1 MSKES
6 QQSVIVFAALQL
18 ANEQRSA
25 YGLRYND
32 FTRYRKHCANRTH
45 RLRSTL
51 KMTHGKGRDFK
62 KLPPITTENI
72 KDLHLQLLLLEAER
86 AWAYSQDLSEQALQP
101 NNASNASTLRH
112 SATGRFRR
120 AVHWATQLLSHAQ
133 TLHSSNRL
141 SSENLLQVYVYTLI
155 LNGRLLRSKDEFE
168 DALAQLGVARG
179 VLDVLSQKAATSRTQ
194 ALYVLFGD
202 EIGPEIR
209 YCAHEMG
216 RERAYDIDA
225 IVDEVTNSNR
235 EQLVPGCDEL
245 LKGLDVTT
253 GAEKE
258 RKRLSELL
266 WEGQPVP
273 VRNPEL
279 VDVLLKVQEAEA
291 RLDGEKNEK
300 KSSKKGVAA
309 YDSILLAL
317 SDAEEVARKLVEA
330 QQISG
335 STSSGAALGSGERDI
350 HFVHA
355 YIVYQLLSR
364 RIQRDLLLV
373 SALLTTSSTSGPT
386 KRHQTGKNAKADQVD
401 SRLYPAVVKIL
412 DTVLQSLDQMRT
424 LSIVDDSPD
433 LASAVDARIS
443 FTKARRCLFL
453 ARCYSPVKRYA
464 EALTLIQHANIH
476 IRETLSSLSLSASDP
491 INTTTPTYFSLTSET
506 VNDLEVSLSSDSL
519 IFKRAWFTHN
529 GGAVNDV
536 EGQKFEK
543 PLFFNIALNYV
554 ELDMDKLATRAGKQV
569 EQPQAVETAPVHV
582 LAPQPVKQVTKAKVE
597 EARPETPTLEP
608 AAVARGGLSSL
619 LGGWWGRS

>member
-1 MSKES
+1 MSNDAAKP
-6 QQSVIVFAALQL
+6 VVVFAALQI

-62 KLPPITTENI
+62 KLPQITTENI
-72 KDLHLQLLLLEAER
+72 KDLHLQLLLLESER
-86 AWAYSQDLSEQALQP
+86 AWAYSQDLTTQSMQP
-101 NNASNASTLRH
+101 SNSVHASTLRH

-120 AVHWATQLLSHAQ
+120 AIHWAAQLLSHAQ
-133 TLHSSNRL
+133 ALHASHRL
-141 SSENLLQVYVYTLI
+141 SSEHLLQVYVYTLI
-155 LNGRLLRSKDEFE
+155 LNGRLLRSKDDFE
-168 DALAQLGVARG
+168 EALAQLGVARG
-179 VLDVLSQKAATSRTQ
+179 VLDVLADKASTSRAQ

-216 RERAYDIDA
+216 RQRAYDVDV
-225 IVDEVTNSNR
+225 IVKEVTKLSR
-235 EQLVPGCDEL
+235 EGLVPGCDEL
-245 LKGLDVTT
+245 LKDLHQEG
-253 GAEKE
+253 GAVEG
-258 RKRLSELL
+258 RKRLAELN

-291 RLDGEKNEK
+291 RLDGEKKE

-309 YDSILLAL
+309 YDAILSAL

-330 QQISG
+330 QQFTG
-335 STSSGAALGSGERDI
+335 SSMSGAIAGQVGRDI
-350 HFVHA
+350 QFVHA

-373 SALLTTSSTSGPT
+373 SALLSTSRAG
-386 KRHQTGKNAKADQVD
+386 QTAPKKAGQKTEQVD
-401 SRLYPAVVKIL
+401 GRLYPAVVKL
-412 DTVLQSLDQMRT
+412 FDTVLQSLDQMRT

-433 LASAVDARIS
+433 LASSVEARIS
-443 FTKARRCLFL
+443 YTKARRCLFL
-453 ARCYSPVKRYA
+453 ARCYAPAKKYP

-476 IRETLSSLSLSASDP
+476 VRETLSSLSLSASDP
-491 INTTTPTYFSLTSET
+491 INTSKPTYFPLDPADLKHLESE
-506 VNDLEVSLSSDSL
+506 LSADSHA
-519 IFKRAWFTHN
+519 FKRAWFAYN
-529 GGAVNDV
+529 GGTLKVVD
-536 EGQKFEK
+536 GQKFEK

-554 ELDMDKLATRAGKQV
+554 ELDMDRLAMRAGKEV
-569 EQPQAVETAPVHV
+569 EQPKVEAAPVV
-582 LAPQPVKQVTKAKVE
+582 APQPVKQVVAPKAKVE
-597 EARPETPTLEP
+597 VRSETPEP
-608 AAVARGGLSSL
+608 AAPARSGLSSL

>member
-1 MSKES
+1 MSSE
-6 QQSVIVFAALQL
+6 VVVFAALQL

-62 KLPPITTENI
+62 KLPPLTPDTI
-72 KDLHLQLLLLEAER
+72 KDLHMHLLLLESER
-86 AWAYSQDLSEQALQP
+86 AWAHSQDLASQAQQP
-101 NNASNASTLRH
+101 ANAARASALRH
-112 SATGRFRR
+112 SATGRARR

-133 TLHSSNRL
+133 ALHARGRL
-141 SSENLLQVYVYTLI
+141 AASHLLQAYAYTLVQ
-155 LNGRLLRSKDEFE
+155 NGRLLRAKDAFA

-179 VLDVLSQKAATSRTQ
+179 VLDVLAERAGTSRAQ
-194 ALYVLFGD
+194 ALCVLFAD

-216 RERAYDIDA
+216 EERAYDVDA
-225 IVDEVTNSNR
+225 IVRRVMRAAR
-235 EQLVPGCDEL
+235 EDLVPGCDALFEDL
-245 LKGLDVTT
+245 VREGG
-253 GAEKE
+253 GAEGK
-258 RKRLSELL
+258 KRLARLE

-291 RLDGEKNEK
+291 GLDGQKKE

-309 YDSILLAL
+309 YDAILSAL
-317 SDAEEVARKLVEA
+317 SDAEEVARKLVEV
-330 QQISG
+330 QQLARS
-335 STSSGAALGSGERDI
+335 SSSGAAAGPGGRDI
-350 HFVHA
+350 QFVHA

-373 SALLTTSSTSGPT
+373 SALLVTSKAGQAANKSGQ
-386 KRHQTGKNAKADQVD
+386 KKAGQVD
-401 SRLYPAVVKIL
+401 SRLYPAVIKLL
-412 DTVLQSLDQMRT
+412 DTVLQSLDQMRA

-433 LASAVDARIS
+433 LASAVEARIS
-443 FTKARRCLFL
+443 YTQARRCLFL
-453 ARCYSPVKRYA
+453 ARCYAPAKKYP

-476 IRETLSSLSLSASDP
+476 IRETLSALSLSASDP
-491 INTTTPTYFSLTSET
+491 INASQPAYFPLDRPSLA
-506 VNDLEVSLSSDSL
+506 DLETALAADSHA
-519 IFKRAWFTHN
+519 FKRAWFAHN
-529 GGAVNDV
+529 GGAPAQADARR
-536 EGQKFEK
+536 FEK

-554 ELDMDKLATRAGKQV
+554 ELDMDRLAVRAGREV
-569 EQPQAVETAPVHV
+569 EVPPRAEAEAVAVV
-582 LAPQPVKQVTKAKVE
+582 APQPQPAKQALQQKKRVE
-597 EARPETPTLEP
+597 EARPETPEP
-608 AAVARGGLSSL
+608 PAPARARGGLGSL